1 MYFSVVFAS
10 VIWDADQASARRMLS
25 LLWQYIGGRHAGS
38 VPRLQVRELGR
49 RGVKSNGA
57 AVSSEGA
64 RDGGRAGGAPPRV
77 SSFGFCIL
85 QQPSSR
91 ARCRGR
97 LRTERRGRES
107 SVHTMI
113 DVTVRVYGKY
123 TVIGLLYTV
132 HARSPDPHRP
142 HARVCTTLILR
153 VTPPRPSTLGDERA
167 ARHGRAEPRC
177 RALPRG
183 GRTRG
188 VGGGPAGRA
197 RPEEVPA

>member
-1 MYFSVVFAS
+1 MA
-10 VIWDADQASARRMLS
+10 
-25 LLWQYIGGRHAGS
+25 IGGRHAGS

-132 HARSPDPHRP
+132 HARSPGPHRP
-142 HARVCTTLILR
+142 HARVYDFNITRHTASPIYARLRARCTARSCRATA
-153 VTPPRPSTLGDERA
+153 PSTPTRRPHAGRGWRARRARA
-167 ARHGRAEPRC
+167 A
-177 RALPRG
+177 
-183 GRTRG
+183 
-188 VGGGPAGRA
+188 
-197 RPEEVPA
+197 